1 MQYEEHLDPEQRRA
15 VEARQ
20 RAIAVLA
27 GPGSG
32 KTRVLSYRA
41 RYLLSQDRTSNA
53 LLLTFTNKA
62 ASEMKSRAIAVTP
75 ALSKRIRAGTFH
87 NFALAVLRSHG
98 THVGIAPDF
107 DVLDEQEQGDL
118 ATTISA
124 QAGDHRRAY
133 SDQRL
138 RQRLHTSD
146 VAKFA
151 ALFEDAKR
159 KAGVVDFDDL
169 IVYVSQLF
177 RQKPDIAKAYAT
189 KYRHILIDE
198 FQDTNA
204 AQFAVVR
211 ALAEQSAPTSTISVF
226 ADDDQAIFGFAGAE
240 SQNIARFCEDLQATV
255 YPLTTNYRCAE
266 QIVKCANRLILANR
280 SAGREM
286 KAVKKNGDVRARV
299 FTNLTEEAK
308 VICDEIAKKVATGV
322 LPHAISI
329 LVRNG
334 TRAEGIKAALSQ
346 RGIPFSNWLAAAY
359 NSRETRQVRVC
370 LTLVRPVLTK
380 RIAKQVCEML
390 GIESIPTT
398 ETINTEQFLRANSS
412 RTGVSQLLE
421 IRRLADQ
428 GGKVSDIVRQV
439 GACIEAIAPN
449 VQIAD
454 ALLAEV
460 AAFETHDPEYSL
472 DHLLADLALG
482 GKGGAPTEGGGVK
495 LATIHR
501 TKGLQWPHVY
511 LAGVEQDSLPHY
523 YTRTEE
529 QMREE
534 RRLCFV
540 GVCRA
545 EDSLTVT
552 RIREY
557 RGYQKAPSPFI
568 AELGLSESQG

>member
-1 MQYEEHLDPEQRRA
+1 MRYEEHLDPEQRKA
-15 VEARQ
+15 VEAKE

-41 RYLLSQDRTSNA
+41 RFLLAQDKASNA

-62 ASEMKSRAIAVTP
+62 ASEMKSRAIALIP

-87 NFALAVLRSHG
+87 NFALSVLRSHG

-107 DVLDEQEQGDL
+107 DVLDEEEQIDL
-118 ATTISA
+118 AATVAT
-124 QAGDHRRAY
+124 QTGDHRRTY
-133 SDQRL
+133 SEERL
-138 RQRLHTSD
+138 RQRLHTSG
-146 VAKFA
+146 VARFA
-151 ALFEDAKR
+151 ALFEEAKR

-177 RQKPDIAKAYAT
+177 RQKADIAKAYAT
-189 KYRHILIDE
+189 KYHHILIDE

-240 SQNIARFCEDLQATV
+240 SRNIARFCEDLQATV

-266 QIVKCANRLILANR
+266 QIVQCANRLILANR
-280 SAGREM
+280 RDGREM
-286 KAVKKNGDVRARV
+286 KAVKKNGEVRARV
-299 FTNLTEEAK
+299 FANLTEEAK
-308 VICDEIAKKVATGV
+308 AICDEIEGKLAAGTV
-322 LPHAISI
+322 PHAISI

-334 TRAEGIKAALSQ
+334 TRAEGVKAALSK

-359 NSRETRQVRVC
+359 NSREMRQVRVC
-370 LTLVRPVLTK
+370 LGLVRPVLTN
-380 RIAKQVCEML
+380 RIAKQVCGML
-390 GIESIPTT
+390 GIEVAPAS
-398 ETINTEQFLRANSS
+398 ETINTEQFLRSNSS
-412 RTGVSQLLE
+412 RAGVSQLLE
-421 IRRLADQ
+421 IRRLAGQ
-428 GGKVSDIVRQV
+428 GGKVSESVRQV
-439 GACIEAIAPN
+439 GACIEAINPDIQ
-449 VQIAD
+449 VTD

-460 AAFETHDPEYSL
+460 TAFEAHDPQYSL

-482 GKGGAPTEGGGVK
+482 GRGGAPTEGGGVK
-495 LATIHR
+495 LASIHR

-511 LAGVEQDSLPHY
+511 LVGLEQDSLPHY
-523 YTRTEE
+523 YTRTDE

-557 RGYQKAPSPFI
+557 RGYQKAPSTFL
-568 AELGLSESQG
+568 AEMGLSESRG

>member
-1 MQYEEHLDPEQRRA
+1 MQYEEPLDPEQRKA
-15 VEARQ
+15 VEAKE

-41 RYLLSQDRTSNA
+41 RYLLSQDKTSNA

-62 ASEMKSRAIAVTP
+62 ASEMKARAIAVTP

-98 THVGIAPDF
+98 THVGITPDF

-118 ATTISA
+118 ATTIAA
-124 QAGDHRRAY
+124 QTGDHRRAY
-133 SDQRL
+133 SDGRL
-138 RQRLHTSD
+138 RQRLHTSE
-146 VAKFA
+146 VARFA
-151 ALFEDAKR
+151 SLYDDAKR

-169 IVYVSQLF
+169 IVFASQLF
-177 RQKPDIAKAYAT
+177 RQKAEIAKAYAT
-189 KYRHILIDE
+189 KYKHILIDE

-204 AQFAVVR
+204 AQFAFVR

-240 SQNIARFCEDLQATV
+240 SQNISRFCEELQATI

-266 QIVKCANRLILANR
+266 RIVRCANRLILANR
-280 SAGREM
+280 SDGREM
-286 KAVKKNGDVRARV
+286 KAVKKNGDVRVLSFANV
-299 FTNLTEEAK
+299 TEEAGAI
-308 VICDEIAKKVATGV
+308 VGEIQNKISSGV

-329 LVRNG
+329 LVRNA
-334 TRAEGIKAALSQ
+334 TRAETLKTALSE
-346 RGIPFSNWLAAAY
+346 RRIPVSNWLTAAY
-359 NSRETRQVRVC
+359 NSREARQVRVC
-370 LTLVRPVLTK
+370 LSLVRPVLTN
-380 RIAKQVCEML
+380 RIVRQVCEML
-390 GIESIPTT
+390 EIESIPSA
-398 ETINTEQFLRANSS
+398 ETISTEEFLLANSS
-412 RTGVSQLLE
+412 RDGVSQLSE
-421 IRRLADQ
+421 MRRLAAQ
-428 GGKVSDIVRQV
+428 GERVSAILAQV
-439 GACIEAIAPN
+439 GACIEAINPAMK
-449 VQIAD
+449 VTD
-454 ALLAEV
+454 TLLSEV
-460 AAFETHDPEYSL
+460 TAFEAHDPEYSL

-511 LAGVEQDSLPHY
+511 LVGLEQDSLPNY
-523 YTRTEE
+523 YTRTNE

-534 RRLCFV
+534 RRLFFV

-552 RIREY
+552 RVREY
-557 RGYQKAPSPFI
+557 RGYPKSPSPFI
-568 AELGLSESQG
+568 AELGLSGV

>member
-1 MQYEEHLDPEQRRA
+1 MRYEEHLDKEQRSA
-15 VEARQ
+15 VEAKE

-41 RYLLSQDRTSNA
+41 RYLLSQNKNSNA

-75 ALSKRIRAGTFH
+75 GLSKRIRAGTFH
-87 NFALAVLRSHG
+87 NFALSVLRSHG
-98 THVGIAPDF
+98 NHVGIATDF
-107 DVLDEQEQGDL
+107 DVLDELEQSNL
-118 ATTISA
+118 VATIA
-124 QAGDHRRAY
+124 AKAGDHHRAY
-133 SDQRL
+133 SEQRL
-138 RQRLHTSD
+138 RQRLHTSET
-146 VAKFA
+146 AKFG
-151 ALFEDAKR
+151 ALFEEAKR

-169 IVYVSQLF
+169 IVYVSLLL
-177 RQKPDIAKAYAT
+177 RQKADIAKAYAT
-189 KYRHILIDE
+189 KYQHILIDE

-240 SQNIARFCEDLQATV
+240 SRNITRFCDDLQATV
-255 YPLTTNYRCAE
+255 YPLRTNYRCAE
-266 QIVKCANRLILANR
+266 RIVQCANRLILANR
-280 SAGREM
+280 RDGREM
-286 KAVKKNGDVRARV
+286 KAVKENGEAIARV
-299 FTNLTEEAK
+299 FADLTEEAK
-308 VICDEIAKKVATGV
+308 GICDEIEAKLAAGTA
-322 LPHAISI
+322 PHAISI

-334 TRAEGIKAALSQ
+334 TRAEVVKAALSQ

-359 NSRETRQVRVC
+359 NSHEMRQVRVC
-370 LTLVRPVLTK
+370 LSLVRPVLTK
-380 RIAKQVCEML
+380 RIAKQICEML
-390 GIESIPTT
+390 GIEVTPTT
-398 ETINTEQFLRANSS
+398 ETIDTEQFLRANSS

-428 GGKVSDIVRQV
+428 GGKVSEIVRHV
-439 GACIEAIAPN
+439 CACIEAIDPN
-449 VQIAD
+449 VRVTD
-454 ALLAEV
+454 GLLAEV
-460 AAFETHDPEYSL
+460 TAFEAHDPQYSL

-511 LAGVEQDSLPHY
+511 LAGLEQDSLPHY
-523 YTRTEE
+523 YTRSEE

-557 RGYQKAPSPFI
+557 RGYQKAPSPFL
-568 AELGLSESQG
+568 AEMGLSESRG